1 MNLDHLHDQLNPA
14 NLRMLQAIADHGSFA
29 AAARELDL
37 VPSALSYRVRQL
49 EDALDV
55 LLFNRQGRRAIPTAA
70 GLELLQE
77 GARLLT
83 ETGRIAQR
91 VRRIATGWESHLSIV
106 MDNLIDSGTVLELCQ
121 AFFELGAPT
130 RIRIREEVMSG
141 TLEALSLGQAD
152 LAIGVVL
159 DTGWNDHLIE
169 ARHLGDVEFV
179 YAVASSH
186 PLAAI
191 DRPLTPDDLL
201 QYRAVAVADSAS
213 RGQGRTVGLLA
224 GQDVLAVPNMATK
237 ITAQLCG
244 IGVGH
249 VPLHLVQP
257 HLDRGALVRK
267 ELAQE
272 QHETHFSSY
281 YAWHRGKQLQG
292 QALQWWLQQLDSP
305 ATQCALLAGHQR
317 QRC

>member
-106 MDNLIDSGTVLELCQ
+106 MDNLIDSGTVLEL
-121 AFFELGAPT
+121 
-130 RIRIREEVMSG
+130 
-141 TLEALSLGQAD
+141 
-152 LAIGVVL
+152 
-159 DTGWNDHLIE
+159 
-169 ARHLGDVEFV
+169 
-179 YAVASSH
+179 
-186 PLAAI
+186 
-191 DRPLTPDDLL
+191 
-201 QYRAVAVADSAS
+201 
-213 RGQGRTVGLLA
+213 
-224 GQDVLAVPNMATK
+224 
-237 ITAQLCG
+237 
-244 IGVGH
+244 
-249 VPLHLVQP
+249 
-257 HLDRGALVRK
+257 
-267 ELAQE
+267 
-272 QHETHFSSY
+272 
-281 YAWHRGKQLQG
+281 
-292 QALQWWLQQLDSP
+292 
-305 ATQCALLAGHQR
+305 
-317 QRC
+317 

>member
-14 NLRMLQAIADHGSFA
+14 NLRRLQAIADHGSFA

-91 VRRIATGWESHLSIV
+91 VRRIATGWESHLNIV
-106 MDNLIDSGTVLELCQ
+106 MDNLIDTGTVLELCQ

-152 LAIGVVL
+152 LAIGAVL
-159 DTGWNDHLIE
+159 DTGWSDHLID
-169 ARHLGDVEFV
+169 ARHLGDVEFI
-179 YAVASSH
+179 YAVAPEH
-186 PLAAI
+186 PLAMLEQ
-191 DRPLTPDDLL
+191 PLTPDDLR
-201 QYRAVAVADSAS
+201 QYRAVAVADSAAH
-213 RGQGRTVGLLA
+213 GQGRTVGLLA
-224 GQDVLAVPNMATK
+224 GQEVLAVPNMAAK
-237 ITAQLCG
+237 ISAQLRG

-257 HLDRGALVRK
+257 HLDSGALIRK
-267 ELAQE
+267 QLAQE

-292 QALQWWLQQLDSP
+292 QALQWWLQQLDSS
-305 ATQCALLAGHQR
+305 ATQCALLSGHAHPR
-317 QRC
+317 G